1 VSSVLEAAEDRRAEF
16 TKGWIVMDSRLRGND
31 GAPRGL
37 RSTGLRRPAENKHT
51 GLLHGVLSEDEGLFP
66 CRREQHHMGSWP
78 FIPVQRGV
86 TLIPCAHMDFWEAR

>member
-1 VSSVLEAAEDRRAEF
+1 MSSVLEAAEDRRAEF

-51 GLLHGVLSEDEGLFP
+51 GLLHGVLSEDEELFP
-66 CRREQHHMGSWP
+66 CRREQHRIGSWP
-78 FIPVQRGV
+78 FAAVRRGV
-86 TLIPCAHMDFWEAR
+86 TLIPCVHMGLREVR